1 MRLLDRSCFALGKA
15 SSSLMSKHCW
25 DREQY
30 RCLRGSEGAPR
41 SDMLKE
47 EQRLRETGNYT
58 ESEICEWHICRLKFT
73 TTMTAK

>member
-1 MRLLDRSCFALGKA
+1 
-15 SSSLMSKHCW
+15 MSKHCW

-58 ESEICEWHICRLKFT
+58 ESEICNETPRLSGIGSGLWLSDDEIERKLW
-73 TTMTAK
+73 AVSSLAC